1 MTPDNPTNE
10 ARTKPNTKTALW
22 VLLALSLAIVGCGLA
37 SPKPASTPTPLPPP
51 VVAGF
56 TIDFIDVGQG
66 DATLITAV
74 TSETL
79 LVDGGRSKTRIR
91 DRLES
96 MGIKDM
102 VGIALTHPDADH
114 VAGLVEVL
122 EMFPVERISLNRGD
136 SDSQTFG
143 NFMAG
148 VEAEGAA
155 VATVSRGDTI
165 PLGGLTLNVVH
176 PGELSGDSNEDSVAL
191 LLDCAEVETP
201 LTGDA
206 EAPSEEKMIASGALF
221 DIDVLKIGHHGSLQW
236 YSFISPHRSNFS
248 PLLTCRVVSY
258 MGT

>member
-1 MTPDNPTNE
+1 
-10 ARTKPNTKTALW
+10 
-22 VLLALSLAIVGCGLA
+22 
-37 SPKPASTPTPLPPP
+37 
-51 VVAGF
+51 
-56 TIDFIDVGQG
+56 
-66 DATLITAV
+66 
-74 TSETL
+74 
-79 LVDGGRSKTRIR
+79 
-91 DRLES
+91 

-122 EMFPVERISLNRGD
+122 EMFPVERISLNGGD

-176 PGELSGDSNEDSVAL
+176 PGELSGDSNEDSVVL
-191 LLDCAEVETP
+191 LLDCAEVETL

-236 YSFISPHRSNFS
+236 YGFISPHRSNFS
-248 PLLTCRVVSY
+248 PPLTYRVVSY